1 VAYPTAVPSDATSWP
16 RGLWRLFEGA
26 SVRTLSRGDYLYFP
40 DDSATSVFLVRSGA
54 LRLARLLD
62 SGREMNLDIAGPGEV
77 LGEAAALGESWRSGL
92 AQALCPTHVA
102 GVSAAWIAA
111 AAESNAGLA
120 LELAHIVLERGRRI
134 EKRAAQNLSWGC
146 RRRLGA
152 LLLELADRFGA
163 AGTSGR
169 SLGVR
174 LTHEDM
180 ARFIGAA
187 RETVTPLLV
196 GLRTE
201 GAIAYDR
208 QSLVIRD
215 ISGLGRDG
223 NEDSHTSVR

>member
-1 VAYPTAVPSDATSWP
+1 
-16 RGLWRLFEGA
+16 
-26 SVRTLSRGDYLYFP
+26 VRTLGRGDYLYLP
-40 DDSATSVFLVRSGA
+40 DDSATHVFLVRSGA

-62 SGREMNLDIAGPGEV
+62 SGRELNLDLAGPGEIV
-77 LGEAAALGESWRSGL
+77 GEAAALGESWRSGL
-92 AQALCPTHVA
+92 AQALCPTQVA
-102 GVSAAWIAA
+102 GVSTAWISAA
-111 AAESNAGLA
+111 TENNAVLA

-134 EKRAAQNLSWGC
+134 EKRAVQNLSWGC
-146 RRRLGA
+146 RKRLGA

-163 AGTSGR
+163 AGSGGR

-215 ISGLGRDG
+215 ISGLRRDG
-223 NEDSHTSVR
+223 SENSLASGR